1 MISIAIA
8 SLTCIAVLVI
18 ICSIGSA
25 VNNLSKFQKD
35 EMNNVH

>member
-1 MISIAIA
+1 MISVIIA

-35 EMNNVH
+35 EMNNIH